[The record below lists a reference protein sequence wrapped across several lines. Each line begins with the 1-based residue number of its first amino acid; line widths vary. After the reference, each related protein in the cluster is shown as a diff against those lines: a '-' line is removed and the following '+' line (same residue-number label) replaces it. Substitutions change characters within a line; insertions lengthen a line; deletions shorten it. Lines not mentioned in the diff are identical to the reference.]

1 MVDTTN
7 LQINVNPQVYLAHLI
22 DSLGGHI
29 SDLRN
34 TLRTIEDESFSSRAK
49 QRGPNMIVHIQASE
63 AALEKN
69 DATQRAIDNCFL
81 AMTRSLITFLDRII
95 AMKNAIAQPIRNI
108 PADVANNSLASL
120 VEEHLEK
127 CYRKVA
133 EDTSLTNPKKV
144 EMLTGLPDWI
154 RDLVW
159 SMFAVRRALEHH
171 SGVAKTDIHLSL
183 RRTIFTIGDEE
194 LKNLPMELKEGGTLS
209 IRIVEAEIHLPA
221 NTPIRLS
228 DIDLEYLF
236 FTLQSIVG
244 PKILHTLAP
253 VSTVAH
259 QNLNLLANQCPEP
272 GSVPKLQTRR

>member
-1 MVDTTN
+1 MDAIN
-7 LQINVNPQVYLAHLI
+7 LQINVNPQVYLAQLV
-22 DSLGGHI
+22 DALGGHI

-34 TLRTIEDESFSSRAK
+34 TLRTIEDESFSARAK
-49 QRGPNMIVHIQASE
+49 QQGPNMIVHIQASE
-63 AALEKN
+63 KALGKD
-69 DATQRAIDNCFL
+69 DATQRAVDNCFL
-81 AMTRSLITFLDRII
+81 AMMRSLITFVDRVL

-108 PADVANNSLASL
+108 PAEVANNNLASF
-120 VEEHLEK
+120 VEEHLEN

-133 EDTSLTNPKKV
+133 ENTSLTNPKKV

-154 RDLVW
+154 RDSVRA
-159 SMFAVRRALEHH
+159 MFAVRRALEHH
-171 SGVAKTDIHLSL
+171 SGVAKADIRLSL

-194 LKNLPMELKEGGTLS
+194 LKNVPMEFKDGGTLS

-236 FTLQSIVG
+236 FTLQSMIG

-253 VSTVAH
+253 VSTVAG
-259 QNLNLLANQCPEP
+259 Q
-272 GSVPKLQTRR
+272 S